1 MKKFLFTV
9 ASLALAA
16 SALSARELTPD
27 EALGRLS
34 GDVRKARGVNAS
46 TELIYTQP
54 DSLGVPAAYVFAN
67 GEGLLVVSAD
77 DVALPLLGYTDAPA
91 AAGELPPNMLAWL
104 GGYAREIAAARACG
118 MKASTQ
124 PLRAAAADRAAIAPL
139 VKSTWNQGTPYNMY
153 CPTVAGTPCPTG
165 CLATAMAQVMNY
177 HQWPP
182 VGTGNI
188 DYYTE
193 TNNIHIQC
201 NIGSYTLDWANMRN
215 SYSGISSSA
224 SKNAVARLMQVV
236 GASLGMDYDP
246 QGSGAIAR
254 AATEALVN
262 NFKYDS
268 AVALYYRDWFSY
280 DDWQDIVYSELEN
293 ERPVIY
299 CGSGPG
305 GGHAFVCDGY
315 SSDGYYH
322 INWGWGGVSDGY
334 FLLNALAPYDQGI
347 GGSNEH
353 YNDGQTIQ
361 VGVCRQNDNP
371 MYRMYHVILNPSQ
384 TNAKGGTRI
393 TFGSDFYTL
402 QNISAGTRISVRC
415 VLKNLAT
422 GEQAANIATNIT
434 NASFTS
440 NVSALYFCFSNVDVI
455 WPSDLS
461 DGAYR
466 LIVQSKINDGEWTN
480 MAFPQ
485 QEANCLLYAE
495 VKSGT
500 ATFTHTKPEVAEP
513 DPEPE
518 PEPLAVTATV
528 ATSIY
533 VDAPYKL
540 QIRAVNPAVEDYAG
554 DVCAAFY
561 NAAGT
566 PVSIGATMSLSVPA
580 GQTAEAEYESMFEW
594 YADNGYFPGKYTL
607 QILDLE
613 TMEPLGEGT
622 PVEVNAGSPM
632 INVKAWSIPS
642 ADNVAIDDF
651 RVNLSLEC
659 TDGIY
664 ARPVNFSLYDSYGT
678 PLTTISS
685 EPIRLEQG
693 QTQDYEFSLEFP
705 YSDSNKSYK
714 VMPCCA
720 YSSKNLAD
728 PIDITVLKTSA
739 IDAVESADEVVRRI
753 DMLGR
758 PAGKGSKFYIEVR
771 RSGAAK
777 IVE

>member
-124 PLRAAAADRAAIAPL
+124 SLRAAAADRAAIDPL
-139 VKSTWNQGTPYNMY
+139 VKSTWNQGAPYNTY

-193 TNNIHIQC
+193 THNIHIQC

-215 SYSGISSSA
+215 SYAGISSSA
-224 SKNAVARLMQVV
+224 SKTAVARLMQVV

-353 YNDGQTIQ
+353 YNDGQSIQ

-371 MYRMYHVILNPSQ
+371 VYRCVYTDLTPSVSF
-384 TNAKGGTRI
+384 AKGGESI
-393 TFGSDFYTL
+393 EFYDSGCYPL
-402 QNISAGTRISVRC
+402 QKILSGTGLSVRY
-415 VLKNLAT
+415 VLNNLVT
-422 GEQAANIATNIT
+422 EEQVAAMSTYINNYVGGRDVLQGFVTPG
-434 NASFTS
+434 FT
-440 NVSALYFCFSNVDVI
+440 
-455 WPSDLS
+455 WPSGVA

-466 LIVQSKINDGEWTN
+466 IIPQSKVGNGEWTD

-485 QEANCLLYAE
+485 QNANCLLYAE

-500 ATFTHTKPEVAEP
+500 ATFTHTKPEVVE
-513 DPEPE
+513 PEPE

-651 RVNLSLEC
+651 KVNLSLEC